1 MKIILIVAVAAV
13 LLVALPTMLHGA
25 PQVTSE
31 ELGRAVEEI
40 KEMLASEINKA
51 KSAQYPWELNSNA
64 QYLPYKE
71 SKATAQVRGVD
82 IRNCGVTGSI
92 INSALSVLN
101 ILFGNDFGVL
111 VDCQENGNCVRV
123 RVDVPADD
131 RKADVR
137 VCDLGKPYLHMHYI
151 HNSVNVY
158 IPT

>member
-1 MKIILIVAVAAV
+1 MKIILTLAVATV

-82 IRNCGVTGSI
+82 IRNCGRAGRI
-92 INSALSVLN
+92 INLALSSVN
-101 ILFGNDFGVL
+101 TLFGNDFGVL

-137 VCDLGKPYLHMHYI
+137 VCDLGKPHM
-151 HNSVNVY
+151 NSC
-158 IPT
+158 TL